1 MANNEPFEVD
11 LTFTTNAGPA
21 VQGVG
26 QLAAVTK
33 QTRIDVEAMSTAMD
47 GVNDRAEK
55 MRSYWTDNLELIEQA
70 KSLLELMSNIEQG
83 NQAMLNNNLVTVNE
97 ILSSVRGLGGNM
109 GQAMQML
116 GAAGAGG
123 WGAGGGGGGFY
134 NQMMNDPFFGG
145 NPTAPIDF
153 REEPGHGGPGGP
165 LLRGLKKG
173 LNSAAERFKGFG
185 RSPIEGKV
193 DRSQDG
199 FFDDDPTAPVDHAA
213 SRRGGFGGGGRIPPA
228 SRPTGGSD
236 ESSEPK
242 KIIDPK
248 TGFPFSYEDRTKAGY
263 RPASITLKD
272 QLKQYEHVDKA
283 VPTGQEARAGI
294 TAINMIEQDLGKIF
308 GQGPMGKRFQ
318 GHAQNFLQAWGGI
331 NRRNLRLETQSSFED
346 TGEIEDGKPV
356 YIRTQGIIEGGV
368 EEHTIKAANIIHKM
382 LLNKAVSSVSSI
394 LGKANMAGAV
404 FGAAQDVMGAV
415 RGFTGAAQ
423 AQGDVFG
430 QVDYGRSLSMGLQA
444 QLKGGFGLNPF
455 YSSAQVAQAQMAG
468 AQLGLKGG
476 DLQTYVNNTM
486 TMQTKYGIS
495 GQEAQTFTRAALGA
509 GISQN
514 DNMAGIGT
522 LRGLENNTNNLSTA
536 YGNQSYIAG
545 MSTGATMGLQGSAA
559 TQAGLLAAQFG
570 EVSQVLQ
577 QAGIN
582 GTEGTGSQ
590 MINALTAQQLGVPYM
605 SLYAAEQ
612 NLKGGTGGDKALMA
626 KDKGIMSILSNLGIK
641 PDAIKKKSDLN
652 PYAMELSMI
661 LPQIIGDQKL
671 ASPQLAKEYVWAKIQ
686 EMNRIKT
693 DEANARKPKPKEGS
707 AVAGAFGWLEHAV
720 TNVVTGVGGAALA
733 VVNTVNSVKN
743 TVEDE
748 TGGLLTGQTQTEINK
763 RIAKDNKQLRD
774 AEHSA
779 GNWIDNNLS
788 DQALH
793 KQWNQENKNLEILV
807 GMTPGTQQHITAVVQ
822 SQNNARTT
830 ASGPPLNTIHNR

>member
-26 QLAAVTK
+26 QLAAVIK
-33 QTRIDVEAMSTAMD
+33 QSRIDLEAMSTAMD
-47 GVNDRAEK
+47 GVNERADK
-55 MRSYWTDNLELIEQA
+55 MRSYYTDNLQLIEQA
-70 KSLLELMSNIEQG
+70 KSLLELMANIEQG

-123 WGAGGGGGGFY
+123 WGGGGGGGGFY

-145 NPTAPIDF
+145 NPTAPINF
-153 REEPGHGGPGGP
+153 GEEPGHGGPGGP

-193 DRSQDG
+193 DRSKDG

-213 SRRGGFGGGGRIPPA
+213 SSSGGFGGRIPPA

-248 TGFPFSYEDRTKAGY
+248 TGFPFSSEDRPKAGV
-263 RPASITLKD
+263 RPASVTLRN

-283 VPTGQEARAGI
+283 VPTGQEARAGL

-331 NRRNLRLETQSSFED
+331 NRRNLRLETQSNLEP
-346 TGEIEDGKPV
+346 TGTFDDKGNPEYQRINGM
-356 YIRTQGIIEGGV
+356 IEGGV
-368 EEHTIKAANIIHKM
+368 EEHTVKAADIIHKM
-382 LLNKAVSSVSSI
+382 LLNKAISSVSSI

-486 TMQTKYGIS
+486 TMQTKYGIN

-522 LRGLENNTNNLSTA
+522 LRQLENNTNNLSTA

-545 MSTGATMGLQGSAA
+545 MSTGATMGLQGAAA

-570 EVSQVLQ
+570 AGSQVLQ

-612 NLKGGTGGDKALMA
+612 NLKGGVGGDKALMA
-626 KDKGIMSILSNLGIK
+626 KDKGIMSILSNLGIT
-641 PDAIKKKSDLN
+641 PDSIKKKGDLN

-686 EMNRIKT
+686 EMHRIKT
-693 DEANARKPKPKEGS
+693 DAANAKKPKPKEGS
-707 AVAGAFGWLEHAV
+707 ALAGAFGWLEHAA
-720 TNVVTGVGGAALA
+720 TNVVTGIGGAALA
-733 VVNTVNSVKN
+733 VVNTVDSVKN
-743 TVEDE
+743 TVVDE
-748 TGGLLTGQTQTEINK
+748 GFGLVTLQGQTAINK
-763 RIAKDNKQLRD
+763 QIAKDNKQTRD

-788 DQALH
+788 DQAIRKH
-793 KQWNQENKNLEILV
+793 WDQGNENLKILV

-830 ASGPPLNTIHNR
+830 ASGPPLNTINNR